1 MIANKKAIEDANIL
15 KNHGSK
21 ILELGHKTYCSI
33 AGDIHRLHK
42 KQAEIG
48 KDVPLDVGDT

>member
-1 MIANKKAIEDANIL
+1 MGKL
-15 KNHGSK
+15 
-21 ILELGHKTYCSI
+21 LELGHKTYGSI